1 MANRTNL
8 KGYFEAGD
16 RPTTSQFGELIDN
29 VVNVNDDKAND
40 ADIDAGISDVK
51 YVTVLGSKRSARK
64 SITVNGSSADLSTG
78 NIFLPPSEV
87 PLTFGEGLTRTV
99 NSVSVNEEQ
108 KINKI
113 TNLAATNGYVKTS
126 DLNGKL
132 SVSSKIPASDLEGTI
147 PNNVMKNTAL
157 ITSNNEG
164 FGYTTGNGGTQI
176 QTVSKS
182 SDVVLHALAG
192 DITLDS
198 TSILPSSSIV
208 SFTLYNSKIAAT
220 DIIHLQHQKGAT
232 IGAFTLNAVSAA
244 GSAKIYI
251 RNNSNSNSTDSILDP
266 IVIRFIV
273 IKSSI
278 T

>member
-16 RPTTSQFGELIDN
+16 RPTASQFGELIDN

-40 ADIDAGISDVK
+40 TDIDAGISDVK

-192 DITLDS
+192 DITLAS
-198 TSILPSSSIV
+198 TSISGGGVVNFKL
-208 SFTLYNSKIAAT
+208 TNDKIAAT
-220 DIIHLQHQKGAT
+220 DIIHLQHQNGGT
-232 IGAFTLNAVSAA
+232 SFGVYTLNAVSFA
-244 GSAKIYI
+244 GYAKIYI
-251 RNNSNSNSTDSILDP
+251 RNNNSTGYLSEP

>member
-16 RPTTSQFGELIDN
+16 RPTASQFVELIDN

-64 SITVNGSSADLSTG
+64 SITVNGLSADLSTG
-78 NIFLPPSEV
+78 DIQLPLSEV

-132 SVSSKIPASDLEGTI
+132 SVSSKIPAEDLEGD
-147 PNNVMKNTAL
+147 
-157 ITSNNEG
+157 ITPSSG
-164 FGYTTGNGGTQI
+164 AIGYSAGNGGATI
-176 QTVSKS
+176 QLTNNTYPVT
-182 SDVVLHALAG
+182 LHKLAG
-192 DITLDS
+192 DITLAN
-198 TSILPSSSIV
+198 TSILPSSIV

-232 IGAFTLNAVSAA
+232 IGAYTLNAVSAA

-251 RNNSNSNSTDSILDP
+251 RNNSNSTDSISDP